1 MTATIKSGFNDDRY
15 YLRYNLERDP
25 FPGAQDDI
33 VYLTPEINY
42 RIERV
47 REAIAG
53 SHKVIMVTSSPGAGK
68 SVLAE
73 YLESV
78 PEINWKTS
86 LVQAEAGMSSES
98 LAFSILSK
106 ALPDKADKPALAI
119 PMLHKYLELSSRADF
134 VPVFIVDDADKLSLE
149 TLKFLLELATL
160 RYAEARFRIV
170 LFADESLN
178 DRLDDPALDNLAS
191 GMIFSLHL
199 PSLSRAQT
207 REYIDTR
214 LNAAGEISNYPFD
227 EAGVDYIYRISGGL
241 PAGINLAAREIMQII
256 PEPEAP
262 PTKNNTAKIAAGV
275 SLTAVAGVL
284 LYLLLAVQPG
294 VDQQIPAEIATT
306 ATEPEATST
315 PEPEVDNTAATV
327 TDTIPEAENSEAPV
341 PVTPDLPPAPA
352 PMAEAEPAETIM
364 EQTETL
370 TPETSVSPE
379 TAESTEETPEPV
391 AVASPPEEPAVVK
404 PVVAPTPPVT
414 VSPVTTT
421 IAPRDEANIY
431 NLDTIPSQV
440 VGIRGNSWY
449 RSQTRTAYVLQLIS
463 ASTIENVIELLE
475 KNPGNNAELSG
486 YVKYTPSGKPRYLL
500 FYGLYR
506 DKEEAAAAVA
516 NLPAG
521 LQAVNPW
528 PRSIGNITDE
538 IDTVV
543 LPPR

>member
-15 YLRYNLERDP
+15 YLRYKLERDP

-33 VYLTPEINY
+33 VYLTPQINY
-42 RIERV
+42 RVERI

-53 SHKVIMVTSSPGAGK
+53 SHKVIVVTSSPGAGK

-78 PEINWKTS
+78 PEISWKIS
-86 LVQAEAGMSSES
+86 LVQAKATMSSES
-98 LAFSILSK
+98 LAFSIISK

-119 PMLHKYLELSSRADF
+119 PLLHKYLELSSRADF

-149 TLKFLLELATL
+149 TLKFLFELATL
-160 RYAEARFRIV
+160 RYGEARFRIV

-178 DRLDDPALDNLAS
+178 DRLDDPAFDNLAA

-214 LNAAGEISNYPFD
+214 LNAAGEISDYPFD
-227 EAGVDYIYRISGGL
+227 EVGVDYIYRISGGL
-241 PAGINLAAREIMQII
+241 PAGINLAAREIMQIV

-262 PTKNNTAKIAAGV
+262 PKNNTAKIAAGV
-275 SLTAVAGVL
+275 GLTAVAGVL
-284 LYLLLAVQPG
+284 LYFLLAVQPG
-294 VDQQIPAEIATT
+294 VEQPMPAETVTT
-306 ATEPEATST
+306 VTEPEAIST
-315 PEPEVDNTAATV
+315 PEPEVNNTAATV
-327 TDTIPEAENSEAPV
+327 TDSIPEEENSEAPV
-341 PVTPDLPPAPA
+341 PVTPDLTPDPAT
-352 PMAEAEPAETIM
+352 MAEAEPAETIM

-370 TPETSVSPE
+370 TPEISVSPD
-379 TAESTEETPEPV
+379 TVDSVEEIPEPV
-391 AVASPPEEPAVVK
+391 AVASPPEEAPAVE

-414 VSPVTTT
+414 VSPVVTAS
-421 IAPRDEANIY
+421 APRDETNIY

-440 VGIRGNSWY
+440 AGIRGNSWY
-449 RSQTRTAYVLQLIS
+449 RSQTRTSYTLQLIS

-500 FYGLYR
+500 FYGSYR

-543 LPPR
+543 FPPR

>member
-1 MTATIKSGFNDDRY
+1 MTATTLSGFKDDRY
-15 YLRYNLERDP
+15 YLRYKLERDP
-25 FPGAQDDI
+25 FPGTQDDI
-33 VYLTPEINY
+33 LYLTPQINH
-42 RIERV
+42 RIEQV

-53 SHKVIMVTSSPGAGK
+53 SHKVIVVTSSPGAGK

-78 PEINWKTS
+78 PEISWKIS
-86 LVQAEAGMSSES
+86 LVQAKATMSSES
-98 LAFSILSK
+98 LAFSIISK
-106 ALPDKADKPALAI
+106 ALPNKADKPALAI

-134 VPVFIVDDADKLSLE
+134 VPVFMVDDADKLSLE
-149 TLKFLLELATL
+149 TLKFLFELATL

-178 DRLDDPALDNLAS
+178 GRLDDPALDNLAA
-191 GMIFSLHL
+191 GMVFSLHL
-199 PSLSRAQT
+199 PSLSREQT

-214 LNAAGEISNYPFD
+214 LNAAGEISDYPFD

-241 PAGINLAAREIMQII
+241 PAGINLAAREIMQIV

-262 PTKNNTAKIAAGV
+262 PKNNTSQIAAGV
-275 SLTAVAGVL
+275 GLTAVAGVL
-284 LYLLLAVQPG
+284 LYFLLAVQPG
-294 VDQQIPAEIATT
+294 VEQRMPAETVTT
-306 ATEPEATST
+306 ATEPEAIST
-315 PEPEVDNTAATV
+315 PEPEVSDSVETV
-327 TDTIPEAENSEAPV
+327 IDTIPEAENSEAPV
-341 PVTPDLPPAPA
+341 PVTPDLTTDPA
-352 PMAEAEPAETIM
+352 PMAAAEPAETIM
-364 EQTETL
+364 VETDALTTEI
-370 TPETSVSPE
+370 SVSPDTADSAEEIPEPIAEVSPPVE
-379 TAESTEETPEPV
+379 TAVVDPV
-391 AVASPPEEPAVVK
+391 A
-404 PVVAPTPPVT
+404 APTPPVT

-421 IAPRDEANIY
+421 SAPRDEANIY

-440 VGIRGNSWY
+440 AGVRGNSWY
-449 RSQTRTAYVLQLIS
+449 RSQVRTAYTLQLIS
-463 ASTIENVIELLE
+463 ASTIENVLQLLD
-475 KNPGNNAELSG
+475 KNPGNLAELSG
-486 YVKYTPSGKPRYLL
+486 YVKYTPSGMPRYLL

-543 LPPR
+543 IPPR